1 MLAHKH
7 SPARASLLA
16 YTKNKSKQGSGIY
29 SCMIHLAPLD
39 TSVWAFQGGLAH
51 MQ

>member
-16 YTKNKSKQGSGIY
+16 YTKNEGKQGSGKY
-29 SCMIHLAPLD
+29 SCMRHLAPLD
-39 TSVWAFQGGLAH
+39 TSIWAFQGDLAH
-51 MQ
+51 M